1 MKQTVT
7 KKKPRNKFETG
18 VFAAE
23 NLLRDGLVLAVD
35 PSIGSQKSMP
45 AFALAD
51 KGVILN
57 SGIIEL
63 DLKLPHHKRLHALQ
77 TELFSIAPSVDV
89 LIIENIPPF
98 MDRGGGGFRTQAVVS
113 LHWAVGAILAAYG
126 DAELIQIAPVT
137 WHGWVNKNC
146 PGYIKSDEHDA
157 LAMLMTAFD
166 TAEIRLGNFKD
177 AFEVLTQEPE

>member
-18 VFAAE
+18 VLAAE
-23 NLLRDGLVLAVD
+23 NLLKHGTVMAVD

-45 AFALAD
+45 AFAFA
-51 KGVILN
+51 KEGVVLN
-57 SGIIEL
+57 SGVIEL
-63 DLKLPHHKRLHALQ
+63 DLKMPHHKRLHHLQ
-77 TELFSIAPSVDV
+77 TELFSIAAAVDV

-98 MDRGGGGFRTQAVVS
+98 MDRGGGGFRNQAVVS

-137 WHGWVNKNC
+137 WHKWTDNHCK
-146 PGYIKSDEHDA
+146 GYVKSDEHDA
-157 LAMLMTAFD
+157 LAMLCTAFCA
-166 TAEIRLGNFKD
+166 AELPLQNLD
-177 AFEVLTQEPE
+177 SVLEVLRQEE